1 MQHMITSAFCVMK
14 ERCFCFFSLQFFY
27 IFNKKTLNSAAC
39 KKSFPFY
46 VPSRERNV
54 DEWRESCNSEA
65 PSEALNALLTQANI
79 SLAHSSEIH
88 FLFYLNFQSNGG
100 SEDDTRRKDPR
111 LHVVAFYSLRC
122 DAVQFSFGWCR
133 GIFFMCAV
141 NIKNSVEE
149 TKTETTTIWEN
160 Y

>member
-1 MQHMITSAFCVMK
+1 MK
-14 ERCFCFFSLQFFY
+14 KRFFCFFSLSFFY

-79 SLAHSSEIH
+79 SLAHSSKIH
-88 FLFYLNFQSNGG
+88 FFILFKFPFERGKRRRHKKKRSSVARCCLLFTAMRRGSIRFRMVSGNIFHVCCEYQKLRGG
-100 SEDDTRRKDPR
+100 DENRNDDDMGK
-111 LHVVAFYSLRC
+111 LL
-122 DAVQFSFGWCR
+122 
-133 GIFFMCAV
+133 
-141 NIKNSVEE
+141 
-149 TKTETTTIWEN
+149 KT
-160 Y
+160 